1 MDYDQKTNE
10 INDGLGDSGESDG
23 EEGEEEMEQQLEDE
37 DSDEIDDGTH
47 CSQPKK
53 VRQNLANLRIF
64 QKYENE
70 PIVFSYHYK
79 YEKYLRENNLIDVSY

>member
-1 MDYDQKTNE
+1 MDCDPKTND
-10 INDGLGDSGESDG
+10 IIDGVGESGESDG

-37 DSDEIDDGTH
+37 DSDEIEDGTH

-64 QKYENE
+64 
-70 PIVFSYHYK
+70 
-79 YEKYLRENNLIDVSY
+79 